1 MSDLIII
8 GYDDHGTA
16 QRAYE
21 KVVALGHDHI
31 VELTGLA
38 LVTVDDEGK
47 SHVDTPGR
55 MVAGSAAAGALWGTL
70 LGVLFLVPVA
80 GILIGGALGALM
92 GRLGKS
98 GIDASFRDR
107 VRSMLS
113 PGHAAVVLMATRMTE
128 DKFSDAMRPFGGEV
142 LQTSLSHED
151 ERALVE
157 ELRAAWPHRRL
168 RHWSRSD

>member
-8 GYDDHGTA
+8 GYDDHDTA
-16 QRAYE
+16 KRSYEAVMALQR
-21 KVVALGHDHI
+21 DHI
-31 VELTGLA
+31 VELSGLA

-55 MVAGSAAAGALWGTL
+55 LVAGSAAAGALWGTL

-98 GIDASFRDR
+98 GIDASFRNR
-107 VRSMLS
+107 VHTMLG
-113 PGHAAVVLMATRMTE
+113 PGRAAVVLMATKMTE
-128 DKFSDAMRPFGGEV
+128 DKFAEAMRPFGGEV

-151 ERALVE
+151 ERALTE
-157 ELRAAWPHRRL
+157 ELRAA
-168 RHWSRSD
+168 